1 MERQNSSYRWVVL
14 ACILLDYFLIV
25 IQRTAPGLI
34 SDKLMTDFHVTAATI
49 GVLASIQFLAYA
61 GLQIPVGILSD
72 RYGPNGFLILGTL
85 LNGFGTLLY
94 SLAAHESILL
104 IARLLVG
111 IGDATIWINVVLIL
125 GNWFRAKEFVKLI
138 GLAGV
143 SGSLGFLVATAP
155 FSEWIAMAG
164 WRVPFLTSGIV
175 LILTSGLLFY
185 VLVWNLKRRFPEMS
199 GSHSA
204 AAADAMVKK
213 KRDKVM
219 TVLRR
224 ILGNRQSWATFLC
237 HFGLVGT
244 YVGFIGSWAVPY
256 GMNVYGMS
264 RSGAS
269 GLAMAGLIGAL
280 VGGPL
285 ATLLASRLPSMKRP
299 YAIVH
304 AVVFLSWM
312 AIYLWGGKPPL
323 VMATLLFVLIGFG
336 NGSSAL
342 TFAVVRDSFD
352 IREVGVASG
361 FANTGGF
368 LSAILLPSLFGR
380 VLDHLAGSGT
390 ITGYHQGFLIPALFA
405 LVGLAGALLLRE
417 KVDENERGEEGTV
430 PSK

>member
-14 ACILLDYFLIV
+14 TCILLDYFLIV

-34 SDKLMTDFHVTAATI
+34 SDQLMADFHVTAAAI

-72 RYGPNGFLILGTL
+72 RYGPNGFLIAGTL
-85 LNGFGTLLY
+85 LDGFGTLLY

-111 IGDATIWINVVLIL
+111 IGDAAIWISVVLIL
-125 GNWFRAKEFVKLI
+125 GQWFRAKEFVKLI

-164 WRVPFLTSGIV
+164 WRAPFLTSGIV
-175 LILTSGLLFY
+175 LILFGGLLYY
-185 VLVWNLKRRFPEMS
+185 VLIWNLKRQPLRES
-199 GSHSA
+199 SNHSA
-204 AAADAMVKK
+204 VAANAKINRE
-213 KRDKVM
+213 RDKV
-219 TVLRR
+219 TVVLRR
-224 ILGNRQSWATFLC
+224 ILANRQSWATFLC

-244 YVGFIGSWAVPY
+244 YVGFIGSWAIPY
-256 GMNVYGMS
+256 GMHVYGMS

-269 GLAMAGLIGAL
+269 GLVMAGLVGAL

-285 ATLLASRLPSMKRP
+285 ATWLAARFGLMKRL
-299 YAIVH
+299 YTIFHV
-304 AVVFLSWM
+304 VVFLSWM
-312 AIYLWGGKPPL
+312 VIYLWNGKPP
-323 VMATLLFVLIGFG
+323 VTIATVLFVLIGLG

-342 TFAVVRDSFD
+342 TFAVVRDSFN

-368 LSAILLPSLFGR
+368 VSAILLPSLFGR
-380 VLDHLAGSGT
+380 VLDHFEGSGT
-390 ITGYHQGFLIPALFA
+390 ITGYHQGFLIPVVFALF
-405 LVGLAGALLLRE
+405 GLAGALLLRE
-417 KVDENERGEEGTV
+417 KMDNLEPEDGR
-430 PSK
+430 

>member
-34 SDKLMTDFHVTAATI
+34 SDQLMADFHVTAATI

-72 RYGPNGFLILGTL
+72 RYGPNGFLIIGTL

-94 SLAAHESILL
+94 SLAGHESVLL
-104 IARLLVG
+104 VARLLVG

-125 GNWFRAKEFVKLI
+125 GQWFRAKEFVKLI

-155 FSEWIAMAG
+155 FSEWIAKAG
-164 WRVPFLTSGIV
+164 WRAPFLTSGILLILCGGLLYFV
-175 LILTSGLLFY
+175 LIG
-185 VLVWNLKRRFPEMS
+185 NLKRRTPGKMGAPS
-199 GSHSA
+199 P
-204 AAADAMVKK
+204 AAADAKVKQE
-213 KRDKVM
+213 RDKV
-219 TVLRR
+219 TAVLRR
-224 ILGNRQSWATFLC
+224 ILANRQSWAAFLC

-256 GMNVYGMS
+256 GMHVYGMS

-269 GLAMAGLIGAL
+269 GLTMAGLIGAL
-280 VGGPL
+280 AGGPL
-285 ATLLASRLPSMKRP
+285 ATSLASRFGSMKRS

-304 AVVFLSWM
+304 AIVFLSWM
-312 AIYLWGGKPPL
+312 AIYLWGGKPPIA
-323 VMATLLFVLIGFG
+323 VATVLFVLIGFG

-368 LSAILLPSLFGR
+368 ISAILLPSLFGR
-380 VLDHLAGSGT
+380 VLDRFAGSGA
-390 ITGYHQGFLIPALFA
+390 IAGYHQGFLIPAVFA
-405 LVGLAGALLLRE
+405 LIGLAGALLLRE
-417 KVDENERGEEGTV
+417 KMDKLERAGGH
-430 PSK
+430 